1 MPQRTQPHDRIPKR
15 WLVVGA
21 LSALCLA
28 GGAGAMRAR
37 GLDAGALLGAIGAR
51 GASRVSVTVGAVAN
65 GSGVGGDVVLDAA
78 RRGLSEA
85 VSRAQG
91 GASPGAMGARVTR
104 RGHVFD
110 ANVVR
115 VERSAGRVRV
125 EASVVVS
132 TLPGRR
138 YEFASTSAI
147 TLTGSGA
154 DGDPGLA
161 DATRRA
167 MSSATNHAL
176 EQLNAR

>member
-1 MPQRTQPHDRIPKR
+1 MPQREQPGDRIPTR
-15 WLVVGA
+15 WLVVGV
-21 LSALCLA
+21 LSALGLA
-28 GGAGAMRAR
+28 GGAWAMHAR
-37 GLDAGALLGAIGAR
+37 GIDPGALLGAIGAR
-51 GASRVSVTVGAVAN
+51 GASRVTITVGAVAN
-65 GSGVGGDVVLDAA
+65 GSGVGGQPVLDAA
-78 RRGLSEA
+78 RRGVSETVA
-85 VSRAQG
+85 RAQG
-91 GASPGAMGARVTR
+91 GASSGAMGARVTR

-115 VERSAGRVRV
+115 VERGPGRVRV

-147 TLTGSGA
+147 TLTGPGA
-154 DGDPGLA
+154 DGDPGLT

-167 MSSATNHAL
+167 MASATNHAL